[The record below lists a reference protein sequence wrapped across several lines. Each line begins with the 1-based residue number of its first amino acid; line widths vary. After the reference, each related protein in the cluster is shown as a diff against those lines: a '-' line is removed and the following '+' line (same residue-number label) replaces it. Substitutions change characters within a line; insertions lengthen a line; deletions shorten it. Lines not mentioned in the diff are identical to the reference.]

1 MSLQTTVQSRE
12 ERAGGRGG
20 GGIDYVRTVVETAHI
35 LGMSEPAL
43 RCMLQRGEGPRVTQ
57 LSARRIGIRDSDR
70 NAWLNTRQ
78 VSETAAA

>member
-1 MSLQTTVQSRE
+1 MSLQSTDPSRE
-12 ERAGGRGG
+12 ERSGVRGG
-20 GGIDYVRTVVETAHI
+20 VVVDYVRTVPETATI

-78 VSETAAA
+78 VSEPAA